1 MSTED
6 ERPEIPAVPRTRAEM
21 RAAREAAEAAEAE
34 RISRAAASTTDPT
47 AQRTDQ
53 PDAGPDE
60 AVARDAAAREAAA
73 REAAAREAAAR
84 EAAAREAAVRQ
95 AGDREIAEQEAAAR
109 KMAAFEAAARE
120 DVEATAREDVDADA
134 VSAVPVA
141 PESVLAGLTPVAP
154 DAAPRPVLGA
164 DTPDVGPDATERP
177 TSGVSSDTGTSSPR
191 KPAGSPRR
199 FLVALGAVL
208 GVLVLVGTGF
218 GIVSLLQGPRISE
231 VQVDPAQAIE
241 ASGSRVILTANQALA
256 DIDPEQV
263 TVEPAVPFTVDAS
276 GRGVGIRF
284 TVPLDESTKYTV
296 RVADVVGR
304 GGGPST
310 ELSTTFSTPASNIFL
325 LRRDASGDDT
335 IFRTDLSGENAVP
348 VFSHAEIN
356 DFRATSTKLVVSV
369 AEDEGSRL
377 LVMDRDGKNER
388 ELKLPG
394 VGYVGAIQVSER
406 GGLVGYSYS
415 DRELSDTEGRAS
427 VLVTQPLSGDEE
439 PQIIEVGGEEAS
451 VFVWQFVPDSSAVL
465 FIDFDGALSLVDRST
480 DAGVQ
485 SLGLASTIQGISRG
499 TYTAIVE
506 RVDGSVVEINL
517 ADGSEA
523 PLAASDPD
531 YGTATSITPFPGGTL
546 RHVVQRDANGIP
558 VGQAVIRVDE
568 DGKATPLVEV
578 GSSDRILQACASPSG
593 QYAAVALASDMAN
606 NPYDGM
612 LLPLPENVE
621 THLIDME
628 SGKELVA
635 LTGFDA
641 SWCQTAPRF

>member
-1 MSTED
+1 
-6 ERPEIPAVPRTRAEM
+6 
-21 RAAREAAEAAEAE
+21 
-34 RISRAAASTTDPT
+34 
-47 AQRTDQ
+47 
-53 PDAGPDE
+53 
-60 AVARDAAAREAAA
+60 
-73 REAAAREAAAR
+73 
-84 EAAAREAAVRQ
+84 
-95 AGDREIAEQEAAAR
+95 
-109 KMAAFEAAARE
+109 MAAFEAAARE
-120 DVEATAREDVDADA
+120 DVEATAQEDVEAAVAADLGEGLERDA

-154 DAAPRPVLGA
+154 DAAPRPVPGT
-164 DTPDVGPDATERP
+164 DTATSVPRGPVRN
-177 TSGVSSDTGTSSPR
+177 
-191 KPAGSPRR
+191 PRR
-199 FLVALGAVL
+199 FLIALGAVL
-208 GVLVLVGTGF
+208 GVLVLVGTGL

-241 ASGSRVILTANQALA
+241 SSGSRVIITANQALA

-296 RVADVVGR
+296 RVADVAGR

-310 ELSTTFSTPASNIFL
+310 DLRTTFTTPASNIFL

-348 VFSHAEIN
+348 VFSHEEIN
-356 DFRATSTKLVVSV
+356 DFRATSTQLVVSV
-369 AEDEGSRL
+369 AEDDGSRL
-377 LVMDRDGKNER
+377 LVMDRDGTDER

-394 VGYVGAIQVSER
+394 VGFVGAIQVSER

-427 VLVTQPLSGDEE
+427 VLVTQSLSGDDD
-439 PQIIEVGGEEAS
+439 PQIIEVGDAEAS
-451 VFVWQFVPDSSAVL
+451 VFVWQFVPDSAAVL

-568 DGKATPLVEV
+568 DGTATPLVEV

-593 QYAAVALASDMAN
+593 QYAAVALAADMAN

-621 THLIDME
+621 THLIDMD